1 MRSKIK
7 VIILDLDGT
16 LVDVPD
22 GDFFDKLLVESL
34 EEIGCRLP
42 SRKQR
47 DRFWDSGKDYQKI
60 LRSWGVKDIDN
71 FWKVFDRRDFKARL
85 SLIKS
90 NKIRPYDDVV
100 VLEDLRKEYA
110 LGVVTN
116 TPLNLALLELDT
128 FNLTHYFG
136 SIVALGTVEQK
147 NAKPEPYGIL
157 KCIRDLNG
165 SPKESLVVGDKD
177 SDIIAGIR
185 AGAFTAVIVRSKIKT
200 KVKAD
205 FVIKSLYELKKI
217 LN

>member
-1 MRSKIK
+1 MRNKIK
-7 VIILDLDGT
+7 IIVLDLDGT
-16 LVDVPD
+16 LIDVPD
-22 GDFFDKLLVESL
+22 GDLFDRLLVESL
-34 EEIGCRLP
+34 EEIGGRLP

-47 DRFWDSGKDYQKI
+47 DLLWESGKDYQKI
-60 LRSWGVKDIDN
+60 LRSWGIKDIDN
-71 FWKVFDRRDFKARL
+71 FWRVFDRRDFETRL
-85 SLIKS
+85 RLIKS
-90 NKIRPYDDVV
+90 NKIRPYDDVA
-100 VLEDLRKEYA
+100 VLEDLCREYA

-116 TPLNLALLELDT
+116 TPLNLALMELDT
-128 FNLTHYFG
+128 FGLTHYFG
-136 SIVALGTVEQK
+136 SIVALGTVEQE

-205 FVIKSLYELKKI
+205 FVINSLYELKNI
-217 LN
+217 PI